1 MTGKS
6 LHFFKRVS
14 AMLICVIM
22 LLSMIPVTAF
32 AEEEG
37 GSTITFS
44 ITDSQNNEISD
55 AKVTVTAPE
64 GCTVTGHIASVPDGT
79 AEITYSVSKA
89 GYKTAEGTVSVPA
102 DGIVAVTL
110 VRECTV
116 SAVKTGEGS
125 VTLNGAADP
134 VAVDEGGEVTVA
146 ITPAEGWY
154 VSACSGISDCPE
166 NGYTG
171 KLTVTGDTTLSV
183 TFTRYLTVTA
193 TGTAGGTVRLGEDAD
208 KDTMQ
213 VKNGDKVKVT
223 VTPNESF
230 WISAVSG
237 HAELKDCAANR
248 KTAYE
253 KEVIITED
261 TSISAAF
268 TEYFTVTATCGENG
282 TITAPDGGTISMEKT
297 DANEVAVKATPN
309 TGYRV
314 ASVTVNGHTEAFTEN
329 DRDFAASYKETT
341 TVEVT
346 FAPNTYAIIV
356 QGAVNGAITVD
367 HDTVDYNGS
376 AVITVAPDDG
386 YDVDTVTVNGVS
398 TPWTWSRDNA
408 AVVTLSGIAGDQ
420 TVTAAFKEID
430 KIDEPGDITSAENAY
445 AYLKLSTSLVNG
457 KYVYTEGDAP
467 VLAVKGGYTHVRIN
481 GGTGAEPAGALTISE
496 TTTIRTIDLLDEAG
510 WHRITLSPT
519 VEIVIDRT
527 GAAAAITPAALP
539 EGITHYNSDPGLTIS
554 VSDSESGIKAISYRV
569 ICDGEETLAKE
580 LYTYDSGAIRSSFE
594 ENIIVDAAKNNSDDV
609 KVILTV
615 IDRAGNESTEEQA
628 LKINTEAPRISVSFD
643 NTNAVNDK
651 YFADKRTA
659 TVTIVER
666 DSTFDAE
673 RATAAIAL
681 LRCTKDTE
689 EPAAV
694 TVGERVNMI
703 GEWVTDPEDRT
714 KHTATVEFNSDGSYK
729 WSVHYTNL
737 ANSSAARAE
746 EAFVIDTKAPMGEL
760 AFEGTF
766 WSRILSTLTFGL
778 WKNGTVTVTVP
789 EDKIVDNS
797 GVKVVYYNSEDA
809 VVSEE
814 GLKALPEESWSETP
828 IEVKD
833 DCRFVAYARLTDM
846 AGHVTYIG
854 SEGIIVDKA
863 DPEISITPETD
874 ANENGYYNSNF
885 TVKVKVV
892 DPGVYSGLASVTYE
906 VVADGTAATPN
917 VTQSGTIYSGAAQ
930 AGVELTGL
938 LSEVEQEIEIDAVR
952 NNSDHVKLTVTAT
965 DNAGNTVSMP
975 YTFAVNSTM
984 PTVSVEF
991 KKDTAVHVDTDNGGR
1006 GYFNTARTA
1015 EVTVTDRGSTFDG
1028 DAAAA
1033 AIRSTITAKN
1043 AAGADVEN
1051 AYTVSGWKS
1060 SGDQHTVTVSFSEDP
1075 EDAKGARDAN
1085 YTWNINEI
1093 SYTNK
1098 AGKTTGTSDCTA
1110 AGVAPTAFTVDKVQ
1124 PSSGELTAKT
1134 VGAGATS
1141 WEKTWNKL
1149 LSTITFGI
1157 FKQVNLKYEAKG
1169 EDVTS
1174 PLTYAYYVTD
1184 DINQLSEAELDKVE
1198 FVTEEPE
1205 VSPESRVVVYAK
1217 ISDYAGNYIYRQS
1230 DGAILDTKKPIVT
1243 LTPAEANENGVYNG
1257 DVTVDVQVTD
1267 PGVYSGIKSVSY
1279 RVEKDGQETQSGN
1292 LYFFEKARPD
1302 YKGEQPGY
1310 DELVPALNSAEE
1322 NSELKQIVVKAADNN
1337 SSDVKVFVTAVDNA
1351 DNSNDSEESC
1361 ISLDIDVTAPT
1372 IEVSFDENEPVNGKY
1387 FTDVRTATVTIT
1399 ERSNH
1404 FDAEAATAALRAG
1417 ITAKDAAGA
1426 AVKDAYTIKALD
1438 DGSVWTT
1445 FKGAVA
1451 DEDTHTATI
1460 TFGKEDAN
1468 FGFRPAYTDKAGN
1481 PNEPVIYED
1490 GSVAVEEFT
1499 VDTTA
1504 PTGSVAAT
1512 APGGKMPDGT
1522 IEPKHEA
1529 AWLDLKDALTFG
1541 FWSAH
1546 EINITGTAADVTS
1559 PIQDVSYY
1567 KVTGDAAEKALNE
1580 TNLAALGAESW
1591 KKLNTAASYDV
1602 LTIEPDEQA
1611 VVYLRITDMAN
1622 HVTYIST
1629 DGLIADKTDPHEEY
1643 TAPEIYIKTDGTT
1656 DKIYNGDVTV
1666 TVNVNDPIENGAYS
1680 GIKSVDYTVT
1690 SYAVDGKTVLNT
1702 TSGEECNLYSFAA
1715 AEPSA
1720 EDLCQKL
1727 EGLSFTVEASEH
1739 NSNMVIIKVTAV
1751 DNAGNSTTVERAVMI
1766 DVSAPVIAVTYSNNS
1781 VDSGKYFKED
1791 RTMTIEV
1798 KERNF
1803 DEGKLEALITGFA
1816 KAPELKWSKREGT
1829 PAAGGNGDDTTYT
1842 TTVKFDKDGDY
1853 TVAMSCVDMAG
1864 NRTVD
1869 KEADKIDGSEG
1880 VVSYADQAAP
1890 QTFTV
1895 DKTAPIVRVSYD
1907 NNSARNG
1914 NYYKEHR
1921 TATIAITEHNFNS
1934 ARVSISG
1941 TANNDG
1947 TVLSFPTLSA
1957 WGGSGDTH
1965 TATLSYTADAFYTF
1979 DITVSDLAGNMAS
1992 DYPEDKFFVDTTKPV
2007 VEITGVANQ
2016 SANNGTVAP
2025 VITFS
2030 DTNFDENGTTITL
2043 RGSNS
2048 GEVNYSRSFAEIT
2061 HGRVFTYADF
2071 KHTQEVDDLYE
2082 LSAVITDMA
2091 GNEAQTGIAFSAN
2104 RFGSVYTFEDTTKAI
2119 LGKYIQQ
2126 EQDIVFIET
2135 NVDSLERDTI
2145 KVRLTQNGIPGDLKE
2160 NADFTVSATGGNGA
2174 WSRYRYTVDKRL
2186 LANEGVYSLAVYS
2199 VDRAGNVNENI
2210 DETKKAEIN
2219 FGVDKTA
2226 PVIVPVDFESNT
2238 QYAVN
2243 GKTVDVEIK
2252 DNLALKNV
2260 EILLNGE
2267 RADYTVSGETYSFT
2281 VEQSNRKQNAEITAT
2296 DEAGNVF
2303 TVTVNDFLVSTN
2315 ILARWYNNTPLFFGS
2330 LGGAAAVGIGA
2341 ALLSRRRKEKVIA

>member
-22 LLSMIPVTAF
+22 LLSMVPVPAF
-32 AEEEG
+32 AEGESG
-37 GSTITFS
+37 DKISFS
-44 ITDSQNNEISD
+44 VKDWQNAEITDAVINVI
-55 AKVTVTAPE
+55 APE
-64 GCTVTGHIASVPDGT
+64 GCVVTGYEVAVPEGT
-79 AEITYSVSKA
+79 AEITYSVAKT
-89 GYKTAEGTVSVPA
+89 GYKTVEATAGIPA
-102 DGIVAVTL
+102 DGIIAVTL
-110 VRECTV
+110 IKECVV

-125 VTLNGAADP
+125 ITLNGAAG
-134 VAVDEGGEVTVA
+134 AVSVDAGSEVTAA
-146 ITPAEGWY
+146 IIPAEGWY
-154 VSACSGISDCPE
+154 VSSCTGISDCPE

-171 KLTVTGDTTLSV
+171 KLTVVEDTTISV
-183 TFTRYLTVTA
+183 TFAKYLTVTTTVA
-193 TGTAGGTVRLGEDAD
+193 VGGTVRLGESAD
-208 KDTMQ
+208 KDTVQ

-223 VTPNESF
+223 VTPDKSF
-230 WISAVSG
+230 WISSVTG
-237 HAELKDCAANR
+237 HADLSDCAPNT

-253 KEVIITED
+253 KEIVVVED
-261 TSISAAF
+261 TSISAVF

-282 TITAPDGGTISMEKT
+282 TITAPNGGTMSMEKT
-297 DANEVAVKATPN
+297 DANGVAVKATPN

-329 DRDFAASYKETT
+329 DRDFAASYRETT
-341 TVEVT
+341 TVEVI
-346 FAPNTYAIIV
+346 FAPNTYV
-356 QGAVNGAITVD
+356 ITIQDTTDGSVTAD
-367 HDTVDYNGS
+367 HDTVDYGGG
-376 AVITVAPDDG
+376 AVVTVTPKDG
-386 YDVDTVTVNGVS
+386 YDVDTVAVNGIS
-398 TPWTWSRDNA
+398 TAWTWSRDNA
-408 AVVTLSGIAGDQ
+408 ATVTLSGVAEDQ
-420 TVTAAFKEID
+420 TITVAFKEID
-430 KIDEPGDITSAENAY
+430 KIDEPGDITSAESTY
-445 AYLKLSTSLVNG
+445 AYLNLDGSLVAG
-457 KYVYTEGDAP
+457 KNVYAKGSP
-467 VLAVKGGYTHVRIN
+467 LALAARDGYTFVRIN
-481 GGTGAEPAGALTISE
+481 GGKGMAPVGSLAISE
-496 TTTIRTIDLLDEAG
+496 TTTISTVDLLNADG
-510 WHRITLSPT
+510 WHRITLAKPI
-519 VEIVIDRT
+519 EIVVDKT
-527 GAAAAITPAALP
+527 AATAVITPAALP
-539 EGITHYNSDPGLTIS
+539 EGITHYNSDPKLAIS
-554 VSDSESGIKAISYRV
+554 VSDSESGIKVISYRV
-569 ICDGEETLAKE
+569 ICDGEETRAEE
-580 LYTYDSGAIRSSFE
+580 LYTYDSGAIQLSFE
-594 ENIIVDAAKNNSDDV
+594 KDIIVDAAKNNSDDV
-609 KVILTV
+609 KVVLTV
-615 IDRAGNESTEEQA
+615 IDRAGNESVVEQA
-628 LKINTEAPRISVSFD
+628 LKINTEVPQISVSFD
-643 NTNAVNDK
+643 NTAVINGR
-651 YFADKRTA
+651 YFAEKRTA
-659 TVTIVER
+659 TMTIIER
-666 DSTFDAE
+666 DSTFNAE

-689 EPAAV
+689 EPAVV
-694 TVGERVNMI
+694 TAGERVSMI
-703 GEWVTDPEDRT
+703 GEWITDPEDST
-714 KHTATVEFNSDGSYK
+714 KHTAEVEFNGDGSYK
-729 WSVHYTNL
+729 WSVDYTNL
-737 ANSSAARAE
+737 ANSSAVRAE

-766 WSRILSTLTFGL
+766 WSNILSALTFGL
-778 WKNGTVTVTVP
+778 WKDGAVTVTVP

-797 GVKVVYYNSEDA
+797 GVSVAYYNSEGA

-814 GLKALPEESWSETP
+814 GLKALPEESWNDTP

-854 SEGIIVDKA
+854 SEGIVVDKA
-863 DPEISITPETD
+863 DPEITITPVTA
-874 ANENGYYNSNF
+874 ANENGYYNSDF
-885 TVKVKVV
+885 EVKVNVV

-906 VVADGTAATPN
+906 IVADSTAATPN

-930 AGVELTGL
+930 SGAALTDL
-938 LSEVEQEIEIDAVR
+938 LSEVEQNIEINVGL
-952 NNSDHVKLTVTAT
+952 NNSDHVKLTVTAI
-965 DNAGNTVSMP
+965 DNAGNTVSSS
-975 YTFAVNSTM
+975 YTFAVNSTTS
-984 PTVSVEF
+984 TVSVKFE
-991 KKDTAVHVDTDNGGR
+991 KDMAVYVDTDNNGR

-1043 AAGADVEN
+1043 AAGADVED
-1051 AYTVSGWKS
+1051 AYTVSRWEDN
-1060 SGDQHTVTVSFSEDP
+1060 GDQHTVTVRFS
-1075 EDAKGARDAN
+1075 KDAN
-1085 YTWNINEI
+1085 YTWDISEI
-1093 SYTNK
+1093 AYTNK
-1098 AGKTTGTSDCTA
+1098 AGKTTGAADCTA
-1110 AGVAPTAFTVDKVQ
+1110 EGVTPVAFTVDTIS
-1124 PSSGELTAKT
+1124 PFSGEVKAKE
-1134 VGAGATS
+1134 VGEGTTS
-1141 WEKTWNKL
+1141 WEQTWNEL
-1149 LSTITFGI
+1149 LNKITFGI
-1157 FKQVNLKYEAKG
+1157 FKRVNLRYEAKG
-1169 EDVTS
+1169 EDATS
-1174 PLTYAYYVTD
+1174 PLTYAYYVTNE
-1184 DINQLSEAELDKVE
+1184 INQLSEAALDDAE
-1198 FVTEEPE
+1198 FVAEEPE

-1243 LTPAEANENGVYNG
+1243 LTPAEANENGVYDG
-1257 DVTVDVQVTD
+1257 DVTVNVEVTD
-1267 PGVYSGIKSVSY
+1267 PGIYSGIKSVSY
-1279 RVEKDGQETQSGN
+1279 RVEKDGQPTQEGS
-1292 LYFFEKARPD
+1292 LYSFEKTEAS
-1302 YKGEQPGY
+1302 YN
-1310 DELVPALNSAEE
+1310 ELVPALNSADA
-1322 NSELKQIVVKAADNN
+1322 NSELKQITVKAVDNN
-1337 SSDVKVFVTAVDNA
+1337 SSDVKIFVTAVDNA
-1351 DNSNDSEESC
+1351 DNSSDSKESC
-1361 ISLDIDVTAPT
+1361 ISLDIDITSPT
-1372 IEVSFDENEPVNGKY
+1372 IEVSFGENEPVNGKY
-1387 FTDVRTATVTIT
+1387 FRAARTATVTIT

-1404 FDAEAATAALRAG
+1404 FDAEAATAALRVG
-1417 ITAKDAAGA
+1417 ITAKNAAGA
-1426 AVKDAYTIKALD
+1426 AVEDAYTINASS
-1438 DGSVWTT
+1438 DGSIWTT
-1445 FKGAVA
+1445 TKGATP

-1460 TFGKEDAN
+1460 TFGEDAN
-1468 FGFRPAYTDKAGN
+1468 YSFKPAYTDKAGN
-1481 PNEPVIYED
+1481 PNKLVTYSA
-1490 GSVAVEEFT
+1490 GSAAVEEFT

-1504 PTGSVAAT
+1504 PTGSVKAIAS
-1512 APGGKMPDGT
+1512 GGEMPDGSK
-1522 IEPKHEA
+1522 EPEHESA
-1529 AWLDLKDALTFG
+1529 SWSDLKGALTFG

-1546 EINITGTAADVTS
+1546 EINITGTAADATAPV
-1559 PIQDVSYY
+1559 QDVSYY
-1567 KVTGDAAEKALNE
+1567 KVTGDAAKKALNE
-1580 TNLAALGAESW
+1580 TDLAGLSAESW
-1591 KKLNTAASYDV
+1591 KKLSVAASYDV

-1629 DGLIADKTDPHEEY
+1629 DGLIADKTAPHEEY

-1666 TVNVNDPIENGAYS
+1666 TVEVNDPIVNGTYS

-1690 SYAVDGKTVLNT
+1690 SYAVDGKTVLKT
-1702 TSGEECNLYSFAA
+1702 TTGEGCNLYSFAA
-1715 AEPSA
+1715 TEPSTD
-1720 EDLCQKL
+1720 DLRQELK
-1727 EGLSFTVEASEH
+1727 GLSFIVKSREH
-1739 NSNMVIIKVTAV
+1739 NSNKVVIKVTAV

-1766 DVSAPVIAVTYSNNS
+1766 DVSAPGVTVTYDNNS
-1781 VDSGKYFKED
+1781 VDSEKYFKAD
-1791 RTMTIEV
+1791 RTMTIAV
-1798 KERNF
+1798 QERNF
-1803 DEGKLEALITGFA
+1803 DKDKFEASITGFA
-1816 KAPELKWSKREGT
+1816 KAPELKWSKAE
-1829 PAAGGNGDDTTYT
+1829 PAPTGNGNDTTYT
-1842 TTVKFDKDGDY
+1842 TTVKFDRDSDY
-1853 TVAMSCVDMAG
+1853 TVAMSCTDMAG

-1869 KEADKIDGSEG
+1869 KEADKSDGAEG

-1890 QTFTV
+1890 QAFTI

-1921 TATIAITEHNFNS
+1921 TATIAVTEHNFNS

-2043 RGSNS
+2043 RGSNN
-2048 GEVNYSRSFAEIT
+2048 GEVNYARSFAEIT

-2071 KHTQEVDDLYE
+2071 KHAQEVDDLYE

-2091 GNEAQTGIAFSAN
+2091 GNEARTGIAFSAN

-2160 NADFTVSATGGNGA
+2160 NADFTVSATGGNGS

-2186 LANEGVYSLAVYS
+2186 LENEGVYSLAVYS

-2210 DETKKAEIN
+2210 DETKKAEIS

-2243 GKTVDVEIK
+2243 SKSVDVEIK

-2267 RADYTVSGETYSFT
+2267 RTDYTVNGETYSFT
-2281 VEQSNRKQNAEITAT
+2281 VGQSNHKQNAEIIAT
-2296 DEAGNVF
+2296 DEAGNAF
-2303 TVTVNDFLVSTN
+2303 TVEVNDFLVSTN

-2330 LGGAAAVGIGA
+2330 LGGAAAVGIGV
-2341 ALLSRRRKEKVIA
+2341 ALLLRRKKEKVIA